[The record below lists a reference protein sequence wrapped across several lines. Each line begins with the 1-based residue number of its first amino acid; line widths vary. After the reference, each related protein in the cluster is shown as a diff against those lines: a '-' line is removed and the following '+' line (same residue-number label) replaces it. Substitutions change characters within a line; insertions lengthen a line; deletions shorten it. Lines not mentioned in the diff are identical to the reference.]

1 MDDQIDNTPT
11 QRASS
16 GSESSFVA
24 QAETEASLILKA
36 TTNTY
41 PFLVHSTDT
50 LANNR
55 PPNVDNKPLARQK
68 RRRTRSILTSIV

>member
-1 MDDQIDNTPT
+1 MDEQTAST
-11 QRASS
+11 GSQRASS
-16 GSESSFVA
+16 GSDTSHNP
-24 QAETEASLILKA
+24 QPETEASLILKA
-36 TTNTY
+36 STNSY

-68 RRRTRSILTSIV
+68 RRRTR